1 LIPPGGQTPQNWIN
15 PAAFSIPANGT
26 WGNAGRNLIRAPGIS
41 QLDAALTKR
50 NQLTERV
57 GLEFRA
63 EAFNVLNRAQFGAPN
78 TNLSALGS
86 FGQITQPFN
95 PGATGTGTPR
105 QFQFMLR
112 MLF

>member
-1 LIPPGGQTPQNWIN
+1 M
-15 PAAFSIPANGT
+15 
-26 WGNAGRNLIRAPGIS
+26 RAPRIW
-41 QLDAALTKR
+41 QIDTALTKR
-50 NQLTERV
+50 NQITERI

-63 EAFNVLNRAQFGAPN
+63 EAFNILNRAQFSAPN
-78 TNLSALGS
+78 TNLSSAGS

-112 MLF
+112 LNF